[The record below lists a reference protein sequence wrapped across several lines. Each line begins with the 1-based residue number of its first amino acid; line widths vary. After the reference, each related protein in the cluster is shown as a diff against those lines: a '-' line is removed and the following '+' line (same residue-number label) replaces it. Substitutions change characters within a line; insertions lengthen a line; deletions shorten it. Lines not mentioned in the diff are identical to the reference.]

1 LSDAQVLGGHGSGLL
16 VLNKAPAGVR
26 MVAEGAVTGLK
37 LERIVRR
44 GASPTALGQLTAML
58 KLKSTGL
65 SPRGLV
71 AALTG
76 GGEVRLSQAR
86 LTRWTPEAVS
96 KATEAVIALKGEVP
110 PGALK
115 SQLELALQSEGVP
128 IGTQRLTATVA
139 DGAMRLEPMVATVS
153 HGQLTG
159 RLAVDLDH
167 LQINGEWRMEPRNSP
182 RPAGLPARAEL
193 PAVSIK
199 YAGALANLATL
210 EPRLD
215 MAALERE
222 VVVRKVEREVAELE
236 RLRKLD
242 EQRINDETVRRN
254 VERLQAE
261 QRRLD
266 ALKRR
271 QAEEAARI
279 PPGVDTTVPFDPSGG
294 QSPGYGQAAQ
304 TLGSTA
310 VEQGQS
316 VPPETVQR
324 APLPIPA
331 SPPVAP
337 TKAPRRDLF
346 RPLRES
352 SP

>member
-1 LSDAQVLGGHGSGLL
+1 L
-16 VLNKAPAGVR
+16 
-26 MVAEGAVTGLK
+26 
-37 LERIVRR
+37 
-44 GASPTALGQLTAML
+44 AS
-58 KLKSTGL
+58 
-65 SPRGLV
+65 
-71 AALTG
+71 
-76 GGEVRLSQAR
+76 
-86 LTRWTPEAVS
+86 
-96 KATEAVIALKGEVP
+96 
-110 PGALK
+110 
-115 SQLELALQSEGVP
+115 
-128 IGTQRLTATVA
+128 
-139 DGAMRLEPMVATVS
+139 
-153 HGQLTG
+153 
-159 RLAVDLDH
+159 
-167 LQINGEWRMEPRNSP
+167 
-182 RPAGLPARAEL
+182 LP
-193 PAVSIK
+193 
-199 YAGALANLATL
+199 TL

-222 VVVRKVEREVAELE
+222 VVVRKVERDVAELE

-242 EQRINDETVRRN
+242 EQRINDAVVRRN

-279 PPGVDTTVPFDPSGG
+279 PPGADTTVPFDPSGG
-294 QSPGYGQAAQ
+294 QNPGFGQAAQ
-304 TLGSTA
+304 NLGATPLQ
-310 VEQGQS
+310 QGQVA

-324 APLPIPA
+324 VPLPIPA